1 MLYCVNANTIS
12 PNSQLPMRDFDLQ
25 PAKDLGLPKAER
37 ARSLQREPGL
47 FSLLSCHAWW
57 CVVRVYLKLFHRLK
71 IEGREHLP
79 ADPPFV
85 LVANHSSHLDAL
97 ILAAALPA
105 RHRRYV
111 FPISAGDV
119 FFETKLAT
127 AFSALCLNALPMWRK
142 NAGRHAMG
150 QLRERFTA
158 GDAGFI
164 LFPEGTRSPDGAMQ
178 KFRPGVGMLVA
189 GADVPV
195 LPCYLSGAHAALPKG
210 AALPRPRSLTVTIGR
225 AQRFV
230 DQPNDKAGW
239 CEIVNQLREA
249 VVELNATPRESN
261 TKSPPDIEAP

>member
-1 MLYCVNANTIS
+1 
-12 PNSQLPMRDFDLQ
+12 MRDFDLQ
-25 PAKDLGLPKAER
+25 PAKDLGLPEAER

-47 FSLLSCHAWW
+47 FSLLTSHLWW
-57 CVVRVYLKLFHRLK
+57 GVVRVYLKVFHRLR

-79 ADPPFV
+79 SEPPFV

-97 ILAAALPA
+97 VLAAALPA

-127 AFSALCLNALPMWRK
+127 AFSAWCLNALPMWRK

-150 QLRERFTA
+150 QLRERFVA

-164 LFPEGTRSPDGAMQ
+164 LFPEGTRSPDGKLQ
-178 KFRPGVGMLVA
+178 KFRAGVGMLVA

-195 LPCYLSGAHAALPKG
+195 VPCYLSGAFNALPKG
-210 AALPRPRSLTVTIGR
+210 AAFPRPRSLRLRIGEPMNFAETPNHKTGWQDVAGKVR
-225 AQRFV
+225 DEVQR
-230 DQPNDKAGW
+230 
-239 CEIVNQLREA
+239 L
-249 VVELNATPRESN
+249 S
-261 TKSPPDIEAP
+261 SPE